1 MFGRS
6 YRSPG
11 FHVPVVDKQFRP
23 YVVNKPGEV
32 LTMEVVF

>member
-11 FHVPVVDKQFRP
+11 FHVSVVDKQFRP